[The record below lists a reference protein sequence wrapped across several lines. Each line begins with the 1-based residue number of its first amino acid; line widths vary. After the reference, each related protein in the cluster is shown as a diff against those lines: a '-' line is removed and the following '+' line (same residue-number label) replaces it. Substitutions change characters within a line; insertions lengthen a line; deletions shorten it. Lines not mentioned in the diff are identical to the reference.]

1 MGLMMKIVMFISKG
15 LLTTVLA
22 MTFFTNSFSQGFK
35 VKEFKQIIN
44 DGSAFRAPMDVDGH
58 PCGLV
63 KVRTD
68 DEELKF
74 KGDIVGEIENK
85 TNEYWV
91 FMAQGSKSLNILHP
105 NYLPITVDFAAL
117 GIDEVASKAT
127 YILTLSEQKFKKE
140 KCGLVT
146 TVKPEIA
153 SLFIND
159 VLIENISGNGL
170 YQLYLPKGDYVCRIE
185 QKGFRPNVQAVTI
198 GKGTQNLNIELE
210 SLMSEL
216 EVKCK
221 TSTAE
226 IYVDGE
232 KKGNG
237 SWKGPLYAGDH
248 IIEARQQNFESNCQT
263 ISIGEKE
270 SRTIIVPEL
279 KRSMG
284 KWEIETMPKNLP
296 VMVDG
301 EDKGYSP
308 LVLDIETGKHYVMCK
323 SYGCSQQ
330 RIGVD
335 VNSDVTSSTII
346 KLNILGRSENDRQ
359 EVYEKAYT
367 GDQHAIV
374 ELICLCL
381 CGVHSGG
388 EPTDSE
394 EAVFWMKRLGNEK
407 DAIRHWIAYKN
418 QENTV
423 CGYDDMISALCKTGD
438 TDNALYVLSLAK
450 SSNQWIIYEYAYKEI
465 GDVFL
470 KKKVYDKA
478 IHYYEEAEEFGYEGL
493 GDCYVAKGNMQLA
506 ASYYRKCL
514 SLDNYD
520 GKNRVEK
527 KLKALGN

>member
-1 MGLMMKIVMFISKG
+1 MKIVMFISKG
-15 LLTTVLA
+15 LLTTVLS

-44 DGSAFRAPMDVDGH
+44 DGSAFHAPMDVDGH

-63 KVRTD
+63 KVSTD

-74 KGDIVGEIENK
+74 KGDIVGKIENR

-105 NYLPITVDFAAL
+105 NFLPITVDFSSF

-146 TVKPEIA
+146 TVKPETA

-170 YQLYLPKGDYVCRIE
+170 YQLYLPKGDYVCRVE
-185 QKGFRPNVQAVTI
+185 QKGYRPNVQAVTI
-198 GKGTQNLNIELE
+198 GKGTQNMNVELE
-210 SLMSEL
+210 SLMAEL

-248 IIEARQQNFESNCQT
+248 KVEARQQNFESSSQN
-263 ISIGEKE
+263 IIIAEKE
-270 SRTIIVPEL
+270 SRTLVIPEL

-284 KWEIETMPKNLP
+284 KVRITTNPSGMP
-296 VMVDG
+296 VIVDG
-301 EDKGYSP
+301 KDVGISP
-308 LVLDIETGKHYVMCK
+308 CTVEVESGKHYVSCT
-323 SYGCSQQ
+323 SYGVEPIRSN
-330 RIGVD
+330 IE
-335 VNSDVTSSTII
+335 VNGGNII
-346 KLNILGRSENDRQ
+346 N
-359 EVYEKAYT
+359 
-367 GDQHAIV
+367 V
-374 ELICLCL
+374 ELPIQYADD
-381 CGVHSGG
+381 V
-388 EPTDSE
+388 
-394 EAVFWMKRLGNEK
+394 WK
-407 DAIRHWIAYKN
+407 DYYERAYNGSLK
-418 QENTV
+418 
-423 CGYDDMISALCKTGD
+423 D
-438 TDNALYVLSLAK
+438 VLSLACLGGLK
-450 SSNQWIIYEYAYKEI
+450 GNYQEALFWINRHPQGDKAVKYWQEYGAQTEMKYWECDWIQIYSEVGNPEKALEIYPIWKEREENNGGIFLSELEMKYI
-465 GDVFL
+465 GDGFL
-470 KKKVYDKA
+470 KKKEIDKA
-478 IHYYEEAEEFGYEGL
+478 IRCYEKSGKEGYEGL
-493 GDCYVAKGNMQLA
+493 GDCYMAKGNKQLA

-514 SLDNYD
+514 NLDYYD
-520 GKNRVEK
+520 DKKGVEK
-527 KLKALGN
+527 KLKELGY